1 MFFEE
6 CKLNLS
12 LLRKTHPKYTVL
24 KNLILFISV
33 ISTSLLTAQQRIPL
47 KGKIKSDTEDLENIY
62 VINKTADL
70 SVETSRGGYFT
81 LMAKPND
88 TIIFSGMQITAKNI
102 TLTEDDIKSELFIV
116 SVEKYTRVLDELII
130 VDYRH
135 INAESLGLVPRG
147 QKQLTPT
154 EKRLYTAKS
163 GMDAV
168 INMFSG
174 RTNMLKRANET
185 AKKEQLMEK
194 INYIYTEEEL
204 LEKFHIPKEYLRGF
218 VFYIV
223 DDKNFARALKDKNE
237 TMAKFLISGLSV
249 KYLELIKDEK

>member
-1 MFFEE
+1 M
-6 CKLNLS
+6 K
-12 LLRKTHPKYTVL
+12 H
-24 KNLILFISV
+24 LILFISV
-33 ISTSLLTAQQRIPL
+33 ISTSLLTAQQRVPL
-47 KGKIKSDTEDLENIY
+47 KGKIKSEAEDLEGIY
-62 VINKTADL
+62 VINKTADI
-70 SVETSRGGYFT
+70 SVETLRGGYFT
-81 LMAKPND
+81 LMVKPND

-102 TLTEDDIKSELFIV
+102 TLTEEDVKSELFIV
-116 SVEKYTRVLDELII
+116 PVEKYTRVLDELII

-147 QKQLTPT
+147 QKQLTST

-174 RTNMLKRANET
+174 RTKMLKRANET

-194 INYIYTEEEL
+194 IDYIYTEEDL
-204 LEKFHIPKEYLRGF
+204 TEKFHIPQDYLRGF
-218 VFYIV
+218 VYYIV
-223 DDKNFARALKDKNE
+223 EDENFARALKDKNE

-249 KYLELIKDEK
+249 RYLELIKDEK

>member
-1 MFFEE
+1 M
-6 CKLNLS
+6 
-12 LLRKTHPKYTVL
+12 
-24 KNLILFISV
+24 KNLFLFISV
-33 ISTSLLTAQQRIPL
+33 ISASLLTAQQRVPL
-47 KGKIKSDTEDLENIY
+47 KGKIKSEAEDLEGIY

-81 LMAKPND
+81 LMVKPND

-102 TLTEDDIKSELFIV
+102 TLTEDDVKSELWIV
-116 SVEKYTRVLDELII
+116 PVEKYTRILDELII

-135 INAESLGLVPRG
+135 INSESLGLVPKG
-147 QKQLTPT
+147 QKQLTIT
-154 EKRLYTAKS
+154 EKRLFTSKD
-163 GMDAV
+163 GVDGV

-174 RTNMLKRANET
+174 RTKMLKGANEA
-185 AKKEQLMEK
+185 AKKERIMEK

-204 LEKFHIPKEYLRGF
+204 VEKYHIPKEYLRGF
-218 VFYIV
+218 VYYIV
-223 DDKNFARALKDKNE
+223 ENENFARALKDKNE